1 MPESVKDLQQKYNR
15 VSAHVAVL
23 YDQLEKKTKELEE
36 VLENQQRQDKM
47 TRTFCQ
53 SILRKEHDIAPG
65 DSKKDRAKK
74 EKPWFRMSTVELLQ
88 EAEKKYDE
96 YFKSD
101 TEAKIASAE
110 AYKEKIMSLGRMV
123 QEKIGIIR
131 ELEGKLEEAESE
143 KGKLQSQ
150 MGERGITAAD
160 EDKPAPKKQ
169 PENLTDNGKFG
180 RTWSIQQDND
190 ASGAVSDPFD
200 GIDDAISADLEAL
213 EDSGKHTG
221 KSGFPITQS
230 AGRVLGIKEEKKAAS
245 KTFEKEL
252 DEYLKTATQ
261 SEKEVVLCF
270 GSQGF
275 SELKEIADYVK
286 NKNITEAKTRL
297 ITKNLV
303 EKKILKVKNVQTP
316 LKTKFQVMKL
326 SKYGRAIY
334 ERLSGKPAVTCMAD
348 QVEREHTTLE
358 HGYAIVHIA
367 EALQKTPYVKKYNCT
382 VTYMNRRKQI
392 KVENGRSVVPDIIIS
407 NGNDRYNIYIEYE
420 TTKCTAEDFYDK
432 CDKFALLTPNM
443 YFIVPSAEALETIKG
458 RVEKW
463 VEKVKKE
470 RSLPNRTTTVYMST
484 ARTIKDSDS
493 EKELKW
499 QESIRINAMGDKK
512 KGAQQGRNNQKN

>member
-1 MPESVKDLQQKYNR
+1 M
-15 VSAHVAVL
+15 AVL
-23 YDQLEKKTKELEE
+23 YDQLEKKTRELEE

-53 SILRKEHDIAPG
+53 SILRKEHDIASG

-110 AYKEKIMSLGRMV
+110 AYKEKMKFLMDKV
-123 QEKIGIIR
+123 KETNETVR
-131 ELEGKLEEAESE
+131 ELEGKLEEAEAE
-143 KGKLQSQ
+143 KEKLQSQ
-150 MGERGITAAD
+150 MGEHGATAAA
-160 EDKPAPKKQ
+160 EDKPAPKKK
-169 PENLTDNGKFG
+169 PENLMDNGKFG
-180 RTWSIQQDND
+180 RTWSIQEDND
-190 ASGAVSDPFD
+190 VSGVVSDPFD

-213 EDSGKHTG
+213 EDSGRHTG

-230 AGRVLGIKEEKKAAS
+230 AGRVLGIKEEKKATG
-245 KTFEKEL
+245 KTFDKEI

-275 SELKEIADYVK
+275 SEFKEVADYVK
-286 NKNITEAKTRL
+286 KKNISEAKARL
-297 ITKNLV
+297 ITKNLI
-303 EKKILKVKNVQTP
+303 EKKILKVRDVQTP

-326 SKYGRAIY
+326 SKFGKAIY
-334 ERLSGKPAVTCMAD
+334 EKMSGEPAVTCMAD

-367 EALQKTPYVKKYNCT
+367 EALRKTPYVQKYNCT
-382 VTYMNRRKQI
+382 VTCMNRRKQI

-407 NGNDRYNIYIEYE
+407 NGNDRYNLYIEYE

-443 YFIVPSAEALETIKG
+443 YFIVPSAEALEVIKG

-470 RSLPNRTTTVYMST
+470 KSLPNRTTTVYMST
-484 ARTIKDSDS
+484 ARTIKDSKS
-493 EKELKW
+493 ERELQW

-512 KGAQQGRNNQKN
+512 KGAQQGKNNPKN